1 MQRNILFS
9 AAIAGF
15 LAVALGAFGAH
26 GLKHSLSD
34 YELDIYKTAVN
45 YHIWHALLLALIAAL
60 PAHKLLNWA
69 ARLLI
74 IGIALFSGSLYLLA
88 VIKVSWLGMIT
99 PLGGLAFLLAWGLLA
114 VVAYQHKA

>member
-1 MQRNILFS
+1 MQRTILFS

-34 YELDIYKTAVN
+34 YDLDIYKTAVH
-45 YHIWHALLLALIAAL
+45 YHMWHALLLALIAAL
-60 PAHKLLNWA
+60 PTHKLLDWA

-74 IGIALFSGSLYLLA
+74 IGILLFSGSLYLLA
-88 VIKVSWLGMIT
+88 LIKVSWLVMIT
-99 PLGGLAFLLAWGLLA
+99 PLGGVAFLLAWGLLA